1 MSFQGPKSLT
11 SSSNGVNR
19 SDGSFGRAGIGST
32 EVFGIDQ
39 PGFEAEDAR
48 MFAIGHAQRVAL
60 LLQRQ
65 TVRNVKR
72 RPERVDQDP
81 VGAEFQDAAV
91 AVAVR
96 YEEDAVRGHGH
107 VGRLAEV
114 GRVAAGHERRT
125 QRQRRQPTAFR
136 KLNQSKVQ

>member
-1 MSFQGPKSLT
+1 
-11 SSSNGVNR
+11 
-19 SDGSFGRAGIGST
+19 
-32 EVFGIDQ
+32 
-39 PGFEAEDAR
+39 

-136 KLNQSKVQ
+136 KLEYLMESYIGDPRVSAGVDFHAVGHVE